1 MDEQKIKI
9 LYAEDDTLC
18 AELTKHILEKEG
30 FEVKTTADGAQAW
43 NAYRE
48 NRPDLLLL
56 DLDMPE
62 KDGLEVTRLVRE
74 HDTQTHIIV
83 YTTHSEP
90 AKEIAILDAGA
101 DEFVCKERS
110 PEVLVAHLNHIRTKI
125 LQHKQ
130 TPHLFRLSEHT
141 TYQAATRILTID
153 GSRTE
158 VKPTDGRMLQL
169 LCAKR
174 NEVAKREYLVQG
186 IWGNASMNKDPELK
200 KYASHVRTLLKDDPS
215 LTLKYTGD
223 GYILTDATSA
233 TNQKHTTLKDAVRS
247 ILRHNVYSC
256 HKV

>member
-30 FEVKTTADGAQAW
+30 FEVVTVTDGAKAW

-48 NRPDLLLL
+48 NCPDLLLL

-62 KDGLEVTRLVRE
+62 KDGLEVTRLIRE
-74 HDTQTHIIV
+74 HDSQIHIII

-90 AKEIAILDAGA
+90 AKEIAVLDAGA
-101 DEFVCKERS
+101 DEFLCKERS
-110 PEVLVAHLNHIRTKI
+110 PEVLVAHMNHIRTKI

-130 TPHLFRLSEHT
+130 TPHFFRLSEHS
-141 TYQAATRILTID
+141 TYHAATRILTIND
-153 GSRTE
+153 CRTQL
-158 VKPTDGRMLQL
+158 KRTDGRMLQL

-174 NEVAKREYLVQG
+174 NQVAEQEYLVQG
-186 IWGNASMNKDPELK
+186 IWGSASLNKVSELK

-215 LTLKYTGD
+215 LTLKHTD
-223 GYILTDATSA
+223 NGYILTD
-233 TNQKHTTLKDAVRS
+233 KGL
-247 ILRHNVYSC
+247 YSSSRQ
-256 HKV
+256 